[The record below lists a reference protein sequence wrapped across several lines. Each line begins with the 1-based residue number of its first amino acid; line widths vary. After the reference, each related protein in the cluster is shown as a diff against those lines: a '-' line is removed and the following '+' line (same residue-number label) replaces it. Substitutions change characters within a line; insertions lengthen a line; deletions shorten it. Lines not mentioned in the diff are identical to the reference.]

1 MKFTL
6 LIQSAPIDSQSSATA
21 LRFARALLAKGH
33 EIERIFFYRSG
44 VQSANRL
51 ALAPQDETN
60 LPLEWQSFISENQL
74 DAVVCIAAA
83 IRRGIVNAAE
93 TARYGVE
100 GANLIEAAELSGLGQ
115 LVAACAASDR
125 VVTFGGGA

>member
-6 LIQSAPIDSQSSATA
+6 LIQSAPVDTQSSSTA
-21 LRFARALLAKGH
+21 LRFARALLVKGH
-33 EIERIFFYRSG
+33 EIERLFFYRAG

-51 ALAPQDETN
+51 ALAPQDEMN
-60 LPLEWQSFISENQL
+60 LPAQWQSFIEQHQL

-83 IRRGIVNAAE
+83 IRRGVVNSSE

-100 GANLIEAAELSGLGQ
+100 GENLINAAELSGLGQ
-115 LVAACAASDR
+115 FVAACATSDR
-125 VVTFGGGA
+125 VITFGGGV

>member
-100 GANLIEAAELSGLGQ
+100 GDNLIEAAELSGLGQ

>member
-21 LRFARALLAKGH
+21 LRFARALLSKGH
-33 EIERIFFYRSG
+33 EIERLFFYRSG

-60 LPLEWQSFISENQL
+60 LPADWQQLISEFEL

-83 IRRGIVNAAE
+83 IRRGVVNATE

-100 GANLIEAAELSGLGQ
+100 GDNLLENAELSGLGQ

>member
-60 LPLEWQSFISENQL
+60 LPLEWQSFISEHQL

-100 GANLIEAAELSGLGQ
+100 GDNLIEAAELSGLGQ

>member
-21 LRFARALLAKGH
+21 LRFASTLLEKGH
-33 EIERIFFYRSG
+33 QIERIFFYRSG

-60 LPLEWQSFISENQL
+60 LPEEWQKLIATHQL

-83 IRRGIVNAAE
+83 IRRGVVNATE
-93 TARYGVE
+93 TARYAKE
-100 GANLIEAAELSGLGQ
+100 GENLIDAAELSGLGQ
-115 LVAACAASDR
+115 LVAACAVSDR

>member
-6 LIQSAPIDSQSSATA
+6 LIQSAPIDAQGSATA
-21 LRFARALLAKGH
+21 LRFARALLEQGH
-33 EIERIFFYRSG
+33 VIERIFFYRSG

-51 ALAPQDETN
+51 TLAPQDEAN
-60 LPLEWQSFISENQL
+60 LPAQWQALIQEHNL

-83 IRRGIVNAAE
+83 IRRGVVNAAE
-93 TARYGVE
+93 TARYGIE
-100 GANLIEAAELSGLGQ
+100 GENLLPGAELSGLGQ
-115 LVAACAASDR
+115 FVAACAVSDR

>member
-21 LRFARALLAKGH
+21 LRFARALLGKGH

>member
-100 GANLIEAAELSGLGQ
+100 GDNLIEAAELSGLGQ

-125 VVTFGGGA
+125 VITFGGGA

>member
-1 MKFTL
+1 MKYTL

-21 LRFARALLAKGH
+21 LRFAHALLKRGH

-51 ALAPQDETN
+51 ALAPQDEAN
-60 LPLEWQSFISENQL
+60 LPAQWQSFIDSNQL

-83 IRRGIVNAAE
+83 IRRGVVNRSE

-100 GANLIEAAELSGLGQ
+100 GENLLEAAELSGLGQ
-115 LVAACAASDR
+115 LVAAAAASDR
-125 VVTFGGGA
+125 LITFGGGA

>member
-60 LPLEWQSFISENQL
+60 LPLEWQSFISENRL

-100 GANLIEAAELSGLGQ
+100 GDNLIEAAELSGLGQ

-125 VVTFGGGA
+125 VITFGGGA

>member
-21 LRFARALLAKGH
+21 LRFAHEVLAQGH

-44 VQSANRL
+44 VQSASRL

-60 LPLEWQSFISENQL
+60 LPSEWQSFINANQL

-83 IRRGIVNAAE
+83 IRRGIVNQAE

-100 GANLIEAAELSGLGQ
+100 GENLISAAELSGLGQ
-115 LVAACAASDR
+115 LVAACVASDR

>member
-51 ALAPQDETN
+51 ALAPQDEPN
-60 LPLEWQSFISENQL
+60 LPLEWQSFISEHQL

-100 GANLIEAAELSGLGQ
+100 GDNLIEAAELSGLGQ

-125 VVTFGGGA
+125 VITFGGGA

>member
-60 LPLEWQSFISENQL
+60 LPLEWQSFISEHQL

>member
-60 LPLEWQSFISENQL
+60 LPLEWQCFIGENQL

-100 GANLIEAAELSGLGQ
+100 GDNLIEAAELSGLGQ
-115 LVAACAASDR
+115 LVAACEASDR

>member
-21 LRFARALLAKGH
+21 LRFANTLLEKGH
-33 EIERIFFYRSG
+33 QIERIFFYRSG

-60 LPLEWQSFISENQL
+60 LPDKWQKLIATHQL

-83 IRRGIVNAAE
+83 IRRGVVNATE
-93 TARYGVE
+93 TARYAKE
-100 GANLIEAAELSGLGQ
+100 GENLIDAAELSGLGQ

>member
-60 LPLEWQSFISENQL
+60 LPLELQSFISEHQL

>member
-21 LRFARALLAKGH
+21 LRFARALLIKGH
-33 EIERIFFYRSG
+33 EIERLFFYRSG

-51 ALAPQDETN
+51 ALSPQDEMN
-60 LPLEWQSFISENQL
+60 LPAEWQQLINEYEL

-83 IRRGIVNAAE
+83 IRRGVVNAAE
-93 TARYGVE
+93 TARYGVDGENLLE
-100 GANLIEAAELSGLGQ
+100 GAELSGLGQ